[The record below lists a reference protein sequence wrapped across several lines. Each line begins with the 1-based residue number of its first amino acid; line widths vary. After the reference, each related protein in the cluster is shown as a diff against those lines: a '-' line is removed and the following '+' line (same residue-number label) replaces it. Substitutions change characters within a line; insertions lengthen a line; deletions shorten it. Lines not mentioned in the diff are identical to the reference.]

1 MALSKAAID
10 YQCVRYPE
18 FAKLHQQVH
27 EEVSEVS
34 ILNLLVVYQPLSDC
48 ICGKQIQRF
57 PSCDRRHESAGSH
70 DLLKSLV
77 QHSKHSDRHRAQKSL
92 FVKAELHGDKESLQI
107 YLAE

>member
-1 MALSKAAID
+1 MALSKVAID
-10 YQCVRYPE
+10 YQCVRCPE
-18 FAKLHQQVH
+18 FARLHQQVR

-34 ILNLLVVYQPLSDC
+34 ILNPLAVYQPLSGC
-48 ICGKQIQRF
+48 ICGKQIQRS

-77 QHSKHSDRHRAQKSL
+77 QNSKHSDRHRAQRSL
-92 FVKAELHGDKESLQI
+92 FVKAELHGDRESSQI